1 MPRRLGRVRHELM
14 QTMAEMRAHLL
25 VSEEEQQLSTT
36 DAKTLRELIRQ
47 REKCMQAAPKSV
59 GSLLIELSEFV
70 SNRSKK

>member
-25 VSEEEQQLSTT
+25 VTDEKQQLSTT
-36 DAKTLRELIRQ
+36 DAKTLREYVRQ
-47 REKCMQAAPKSV
+47 RERHMQAASDSF

-70 SNRSKK
+70 RNRSEK